1 MTVCTSIVYAKNLL
15 PSDLEE
21 LLQFV
26 GKKVESNSRANDFL
40 HVRPDDGDLD
50 HDPEQDPWHL
60 GVVPVAQ
67 LRQVHSRDDAQ
78 PRGQSL
84 HQQAQERRPQQ
95 HPE

>member
-1 MTVCTSIVYAKNLL
+1 
-15 PSDLEE
+15 
-21 LLQFV
+21 
-26 GKKVESNSRANDFL
+26 
-40 HVRPDDGDLD
+40 
-50 HDPEQDPWHL
+50 
-60 GVVPVAQ
+60 